1 MKKFCFLTL
10 IMLICLTGCG
20 KAAKPESLRMAVFD
34 RSKVSNQLIEEYEK
48 RTGIPIEIVEY
59 ERDSDEAIDG
69 IDLLKRDIV
78 SGKGPDI
85 INFGWG
91 FTMTDVLGKY
101 TEDLSEYLAR
111 EDLSLLDNVV
121 GAFELEGELPVIP
134 TGFDI
139 VSMIGDKK
147 FFGERNTVTMQEL
160 MEIYE
165 ANKADGV
172 MLYVG
177 QFKIE
182 VMAELLVHNLGN
194 FIDWDT
200 GICSFDSEEFKDV
213 LQFAN
218 MFSAE
223 YEYPDGIS
231 IRKTYLNE
239 KAMLAPLGV
248 SNVYD
253 IAYVDYVYPDYKG
266 KIIGYPTDK
275 TSGSIIEPGYVNLA
289 IPKTTKKKEQAWDFI
304 QFSLE
309 YDSQKLVSED
319 YLPLNKDVIKER
331 IEEYKKP
338 HYDDSGEM
346 IAVRQLGY
354 EEDGHTPVYVIDEK
368 QGNELWELVN
378 SVDSFGGIDWKIYQ
392 IIFEEVQP
400 YFEGAKDL
408 DVVCDIIQKRVSV
421 YVQERKG

>member
-1 MKKFCFLTL
+1 
-10 IMLICLTGCG
+10 MLICLTGCG
-20 KAAKPESLRMAVFD
+20 KAAKPETLKMAVFD
-34 RSKVSNQLIEEYEK
+34 RSKVFNQLIEEYEK
-48 RTGIPIEIVEY
+48 RIGIPIEIVEY
-59 ERDSDEAIDG
+59 ERYSDEVIDG

-85 INFGWG
+85 IDFGSG
-91 FTMTDVLGKY
+91 FTMTDVLGQY
-101 TEDLSEYLAR
+101 TVDLSEYLGR
-111 EDLSLLDNVV
+111 EDMNILDNVV
-121 GAFELEGELPVIP
+121 GAFELDGSLPVMP
-134 TGFDI
+134 LGFGI
-139 VSMIGDKK
+139 VTLIGDKA
-147 FFGERNTVTMQEL
+147 FFGERNTVTLKEFV
-160 MEIYE
+160 ETYE
-165 ANKADGV
+165 ANKGDGM
-172 MLYVG
+172 MLYCG
-177 QFKIE
+177 QSKVA
-182 VMAELLVHNLGN
+182 VMGTLITHNLGN
-194 FIDWDT
+194 FVDWDT

-304 QFSLE
+304 KFSLE

>member
-1 MKKFCFLTL
+1 
-10 IMLICLTGCG
+10 MLFCLTGCG
-20 KAAKPESLRMAVFD
+20 KAAKTETLRMAVFD
-34 RSKVSNQLIEEYEK
+34 HSRILDQLVAEYEK

-59 ERDSDEAIDG
+59 DRDSEEAIDG

-85 INFGWG
+85 IDFGWG

-101 TEDLSEYLAR
+101 TEDLSEYLGR
-111 EDLSLLDNVV
+111 EDLNLLDNVI

-147 FFGERNTVTMQEL
+147 FFGERNTVTMQDL

-165 ANKADGV
+165 ANKDDGV

-177 QFKIE
+177 QFKID
-182 VMAELLVHNLGN
+182 VMGTFLGHNLSN

-200 GICSFDSEEFKDV
+200 GICSFDGEEFKD
-213 LQFAN
+213 LLKFAN
-218 MFSAE
+218 TFSAE

-231 IRKTYLNE
+231 IRKTYQDE
-239 KAMLAPLGV
+239 KAMLSALGV

-253 IAYVDYVYPDYKG
+253 IAYVDYVYPDCKG
-266 KIIGYPTDK
+266 RIIGYPTDK
-275 TSGSIIEPGYVNLA
+275 TNGSIIEPGHVNLA
-289 IPKTTKKKEQAWDFI
+289 IPKTTKRKEQAWDFI
-304 QFSLE
+304 KLAFE
-309 YDSQKLVSED
+309 YENQKLVSER

-354 EEDGHTPVYVIDEK
+354 EEDGHIPVYVINEK
-368 QGNELWELVN
+368 QGSELWELVN
-378 SVDSFGGIDWKIYQ
+378 SVDSMGGVDWKIYQ

-408 DVVCDIIQKRVSV
+408 DVVCDIIQKRISV

>member
-1 MKKFCFLTL
+1 
-10 IMLICLTGCG
+10 MLFCLTGCG
-20 KAAKPESLRMAVFD
+20 KAAKPETLKMAVFD

-59 ERDSDEAIDG
+59 ERYSDEAIDG
-69 IDLLKRDIV
+69 IDLLRRDIV

-85 INFGWG
+85 IDFGSG
-91 FTMTDVLGKY
+91 FTMSDVLGQY
-101 TEDLSEYLAR
+101 TMDLSEYLGR
-111 EDLSLLDNVV
+111 ENLNILDNVV

-165 ANKADGV
+165 ANKDDGV

-177 QFKIE
+177 QYKIA
-182 VMAELLVHNLGN
+182 VMGDLLDHNLSN

-200 GICSFDSEEFKDV
+200 GICSFDGEEFKNL

-218 MFSAE
+218 TFSAE
-223 YEYPDGIS
+223 FEYPDGIS
-231 IRKTYLNE
+231 IGKTYRSE
-239 KAMLAPLGV
+239 KAMLAALAI

-253 IAYVDYVYPDYKG
+253 ITFVDYVYSDYKG

-275 TSGSIIEPGYVNLA
+275 TNGSIIEPGHVNLA
-289 IPKTTKKKEQAWDFI
+289 IPKTTKRKEQAWDFI
-304 QFSLE
+304 KLALE
-309 YDSQKLVSED
+309 YENQKLVSER
-319 YLPLNKDVIKER
+319 YLPLNKDVIKEL
-331 IEEYKKP
+331 IEEYKMP
-338 HYDDSGEM
+338 HYKDSGEM
-346 IAVRQLGY
+346 IAIKQLGY
-354 EEDGHTPVYVIDEK
+354 AEEGHTPVYVIDEK

-378 SVDSFGGIDWKIYQ
+378 SVDSLGAIDWKIYQ